1 VRVDSNDKTGWH
13 TLRLSATELKQLA
26 QKKFRQ
32 QSPWFLAEGE
42 HLVSELAR
50 AAQVNAELQRS
61 LLLVDENY
69 HGELPAGFEV
79 QGIKASVMARISDTK
94 TPQGIMACVPKSAL
108 PKPAVQLGSQ
118 QTGGAIL
125 PAVYLYQVQDPGN
138 LGTILRTLAWFGGYQ
153 CLLSPDSV
161 DPFNGKC
168 VRASMGA
175 IYHVPIESQVEAS
188 VLPERF
194 SSIACLD
201 MQGDTM
207 GSDEFHRADCLVFGN
222 EARGLPG
229 WLADD
234 DRFQRFTIPGSGKI
248 ESLNLAS
255 VLNMAIYE
263 RSR

>member
-1 VRVDSNDKTGWH
+1 MAITGKL
-13 TLRLSATELKQLA
+13 TLRFSAAELKQIA

-32 QSPWFLAEGE
+32 QAPWFMAEGE
-42 HLVSELAR
+42 HLINELSR
-50 AAQVNAELQRS
+50 AAVGNPALQHS

-69 HGELPAGFEV
+69 TGDLPSGFTV
-79 QGIKASVMARISDTK
+79 QTIKSSVMARISDTK
-94 TPQGIMACVPKSAL
+94 TPQGIIACVPKSAL
-108 PKPAVQLGSQ
+108 PTPPKSDAPGKVV
-118 QTGGAIL
+118 

-138 LGTILRTLAWFGGYQ
+138 LGTILRTLAWFGQNQ

-175 IYHVPIESQVEAS
+175 IYHVPVENQVEPAS
-188 VLPERF
+188 LPERF
-194 SSIACLD
+194 SRIACLD
-201 MQGDTM
+201 MRGDAM
-207 GSDEFHRADCLVFGN
+207 SSADFRHADCLVFGN
-222 EARGLPG
+222 EARGLPA
-229 WLADD
+229 WLADNQHC
-234 DRFQRFTIPGSGKI
+234 QRFTIPGTGNI

>member
-1 VRVDSNDKTGWH
+1 M
-13 TLRLSATELKQLA
+13 RLSTAELKQLA

-32 QSPWFLAEGE
+32 QAPWFLAEGE
-42 HLVSELAR
+42 HLVSELAKAGQSN
-50 AAQVNAELQRS
+50 AALRDS
-61 LLLVDENY
+61 LLLVDESY
-69 HGELPAGFEV
+69 SAELPPGFEV
-79 QGIKASVMARISDTK
+79 QVIKSSVMARISDTK

-108 PKPAVQLGSQ
+108 PGCTRQARPGQ
-118 QTGGAIL
+118 GGGDSSVL

-138 LGTILRTLAWFGGYQ
+138 LGTILRTLAWFGDYQ

-175 IYHVPIESQVEAS
+175 IYHVPVETQVEAS
-188 VLPERF
+188 VLSERF
-194 SSIACLD
+194 SRIACLD
-201 MQGDTM
+201 MHGDEM
-207 GSDEFHRADCLVFGN
+207 SSADFHRADCLVFGN

-229 WLADD
+229 WLADNE
-234 DRFQRFTIPGSGKI
+234 RCQRFTIPGAGQI